1 MNSPFLHR
9 LRIEHTAWW
18 TASLP
23 ALTHTDHDY
32 QPKGSLINNLSTS
45 NTYTLYS
52 AHLPAVDTQ
61 VTLLNMTY
69 NIVP

>member
-1 MNSPFLHR
+1 MLFIGHN
-9 LRIEHTAWW
+9 
-18 TASLP
+18 
-23 ALTHTDHDY
+23 Y
-32 QPKGSLINNLSTS
+32 QPKGSLINKLSTS

-52 AHLPAVDTQ
+52 VHLSAMDTQ